1 MQLDLFAAAAQLPE
15 GFVYAPGF
23 LDEPEEARLLDV
35 IRTLPF
41 EEARYKQY
49 TARRRTV
56 SYGSQYDFDANRL
69 RDAPPLP
76 AFLLPLRERV
86 AAWAGISA
94 ERFVHA
100 LVSEYRP
107 GAPLGWH
114 RDVPQFDLI
123 VGVSL
128 GGRCRMRLRPYRP
141 QGGNRRQEVRVLEL
155 EPRSAYLIQG
165 DARWGWQ
172 HSIAPTQELRY
183 SITMRTADLSLS
195 PPLTRRGGAK
205 RRGGVVGRER
215 A

>member
-1 MQLDLFAAAAQLPE
+1 MQADLFAAAPPLPA
-15 GFVYAPGF
+15 GFSY
-23 LDEPEEARLLDV
+23 EPEFLEPHEESQLLAV

-41 EEARYKQY
+41 EEARYKEY

-56 SYGSQYDFDANRL
+56 SYGSQYDFGANRL
-69 RDAPPLP
+69 VDAPPLP
-76 AFLLPLRERV
+76 EFLFALRSK
-86 AAWAGISA
+86 AAGWSGEPP

-141 QGGNRRQEVRVLEL
+141 QGGNRRQDVLVLEL
-155 EPRSAYLIQG
+155 APRSAYVIRG

-183 SITMRTADLSLS
+183 SITLRTA
-195 PPLTRRGGAK
+195 RQ
-205 RRGGVVGRER
+205 GR